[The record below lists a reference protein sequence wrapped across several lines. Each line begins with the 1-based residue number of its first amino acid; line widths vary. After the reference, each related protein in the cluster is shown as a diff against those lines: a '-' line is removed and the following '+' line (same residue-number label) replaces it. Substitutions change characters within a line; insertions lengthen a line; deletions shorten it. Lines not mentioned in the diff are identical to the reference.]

1 MVDTA
6 LATSGQV
13 LPQPEISPEAKRFI
27 TSARKSVLEAV
38 YQTVMSA
45 AVARGVPM
53 ISYTIGKRTDP
64 EEGIT
69 KLVCRLRVD
78 YDAKQ
83 ALDFWDFMSLQLEE
97 LVRTFSERDLYI
109 WIDDIAVSVDWR

>member
-6 LATSGQV
+6 LATSDGA
-13 LPQPEISPEAKRFI
+13 LPQPEISREAKRFI
-27 TSARKSVLEAV
+27 TSARKRVLEAV

-45 AVARGVPM
+45 AVARRVPM

-78 YDAKQ
+78 YNAKQ
-83 ALDFWDFMSLQLEE
+83 ALEFWDYLGIQLDALGQSL
-97 LVRTFSERDLYI
+97 SERDLYI
-109 WIDDIAVSVDWR
+109 LIDDIAISVDWR